1 MKFNKFWRYR
11 RIILSRQFAVALW
24 RARQN
29 VISAT
34 LGNRPADGPHMAEL
48 DVTYQCNCRCQ
59 MCQRWQNSSAG
70 ELTLTEYQDLAE
82 VFRHMGVHLVTI
94 GGGEPLLRKD
104 ISTIIETFAKRG
116 MSVNLCTNGILLKR
130 YAKSLC
136 TSGASCVTISLDGA
150 TASCHE
156 EIRGAPGSYSQIQE
170 GIRSIL
176 RYSPARRPLI
186 RVRMTISNKNL
197 HEVRPYYQKWRRT
210 VDDVLLQPVHC
221 SHNSYYTGMESEDL
235 CIDPDKLAEN
245 LNGTHFERSVYMRRL
260 LKSLRQ
266 DGTFPRHRCYAGVLM
281 VRIDPW
287 GNVFPCLEQ
296 HKRVGSLR
304 EQDFP
309 TIWNSELFDL
319 ERKQIA
325 SNANCTCWYNNTAM
339 ISHYGKLL
347 CYTSAKG
354 LSDGVRNL
362 MKRDHKVLCQE
373 ST

>member
-1 MKFNKFWRYR
+1 
-11 RIILSRQFAVALW
+11 
-24 RARQN
+24 
-29 VISAT
+29 
-34 LGNRPADGPHMAEL
+34 
-48 DVTYQCNCRCQ
+48 
-59 MCQRWQNSSAG
+59 
-70 ELTLTEYQDLAE
+70 LTLADYQDLAE
-82 VFRHMGVHLVTI
+82 VFRDTGVHLVTI

-104 ISTIIETFAKRG
+104 VFSIIDTFARYG

-150 TASCHE
+150 TANCHE
-156 EIRGAPGSYSQIQE
+156 EIRGASGSYSQIQE
-170 GIRSIL
+170 GIRSVL
-176 RYSPARRPLI
+176 KYSPARRPLV

-197 HEVRPYYQKWRRT
+197 HEVRPYYQKWRSI
-210 VDDVLLQPVHC
+210 VDDILLQPVHY

-245 LNGTHFERSVYMRRL
+245 LNGTHFERGVYMRRL

-266 DGTFPRHRCYAGVLM
+266 NGTFPRHRCYAGVLM

-296 HKRVGSLR
+296 QKRVGSLR
-304 EQDFP
+304 RQDFR
-309 TIWNSELFDL
+309 TIWNSELFNF

-325 SNANCTCWYNNTAM
+325 SSGNCSCWYNNTAM

-347 CYTSAKG
+347 SCTSAKG
-354 LSDGVRNL
+354 LGDGIRSLVKGER
-362 MKRDHKVLCQE
+362 KVLC
-373 ST
+373 